1 MSVPVSVICTFFNA
15 EDTLEETLE
24 SLRRQIA
31 EAAEFV
37 MIDDSSTD
45 RSASI
50 AEAFCAEDRRF
61 ILHTNPVR
69 GRGHALNY
77 GVAKA
82 SGKYVAVLDADD
94 VAHPGWLKS
103 AYRAMEEYPD
113 FAVIGFDRLFIGA
126 GERPLWS
133 ADPGVANA
141 APTNVSKRVA
151 RENPVPHSGAVIRKR
166 WLLALGGY
174 AAERGSHFDYDLWI
188 RIVGAGGQIGKTEL
202 VRIAKRYHA
211 GQKFAARN
219 GYFFGSL
226 LLQVQ
231 AIRAIGDYRDLP
243 WPAVRIAKRLARWL
257 RRSARGQLSRR

>member
-1 MSVPVSVICTFFNA
+1 MSVAVSVICTFFNA
-15 EDTLEETLE
+15 EDTLEATLE

-61 ILHTNPVR
+61 VLHTNPVR

-94 VAHPGWLKS
+94 VAHPGWLES
-103 AYRAMEEYPD
+103 AYRAMEQHPD
-113 FAVIGFDRLFIGA
+113 YAVIGFDRLFIGA
-126 GERPLWS
+126 GERPSWS
-133 ADPGVANA
+133 ADPGDAE
-141 APTNVSKRVA
+141 PINVSKRVA
-151 RENPVPHSGAVIRKR
+151 RENPISHSGAVIRRR
-166 WLLALGGY
+166 WLLELGGY
-174 AAERGSHFDYDLWI
+174 AAERRGHFDYDLWI
-188 RIVGAGGQIGKTEL
+188 RSVGAGGQIGKTGL
-202 VRIAKRYHA
+202 VRVAKRYHA
-211 GQKFAARN
+211 GQKFAAKK

-231 AIRAIGDYRDLP
+231 AIKTIGDYRSLH
-243 WPAVRIAKRLARWL
+243 WPAIRIGKRLVRRL
-257 RRSARGQLSRR
+257 RRSAQG